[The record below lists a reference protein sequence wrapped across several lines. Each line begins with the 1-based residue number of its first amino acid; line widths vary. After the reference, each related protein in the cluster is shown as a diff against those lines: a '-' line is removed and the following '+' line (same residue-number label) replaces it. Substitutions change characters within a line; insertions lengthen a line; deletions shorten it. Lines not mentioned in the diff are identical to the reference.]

1 MTECSKH
8 TLNFG
13 GGVMVPSPHAPGS
26 CLNCT
31 HSSLNRLVVNP
42 CALAVPLRS
51 LKLVLRLPTSKP
63 LGGGP
68 RTPST
73 AIYRKMFS
81 YLRRFLLAIHH
92 HFPHQLQT
100 PVFPKAT
107 RGYPKH
113 AHSHRLHLFSSQTT
127 EPHTF
132 PPLPPLPSS
141 YGLLAVHVL
150 FLMLNIKS
158 GPELALGSLLSS
170 LKTPTPRAVHLQ
182 ATQGSLL
189 EHFRLPF
196 TWTY

>member
-1 MTECSKH
+1 
-8 TLNFG
+8 
-13 GGVMVPSPHAPGS
+13 MVPSPHAPGS
-26 CLNCT
+26 CLDCT
-31 HSSLNRLVVNP
+31 CSSLNRLVVNP
-42 CALAVPLRS
+42 CALAGPLRS
-51 LKLVLRLPTSKP
+51 LKLVLHLPSSKP

-73 AIYRKMFS
+73 AIYGKMFS
-81 YLRRFLLAIHH
+81 YSRRFLSADRHR
-92 HFPHQLQT
+92 FPHQLQT

-113 AHSHRLHLFSSQTT
+113 AHSHQLRLFPSQTT

-150 FLMLNIKS
+150 FLMPNIKS

-170 LKTPTPRAVHLQ
+170 LKTPRTMCCALASHTGKSIRP
-182 ATQGSLL
+182 
-189 EHFRLPF
+189 HFENLFCSILKLIKIPQYNLF
-196 TWTY
+196 